1 MKHINNFPNQT
12 PSLLGRAGVGLK
24 SIFTLLAILSTSL
37 FFAQEYSFKN
47 YDWNDKVTAT
57 EIPKKYKNE
66 KEVILEHNSKI
77 EFVVSGKSAIQYQL
91 LHEKIYINSDDAIER
106 NNKIYIPFSLD
117 ESVLVNKARVILKN
131 GTVINLDK
139 KDIKEDVDQ
148 EKGMKYNYFAVNGLE
163 KGAVIEKI
171 YVLQESPEFTGQTI
185 KMQDEYPI
193 VSLNF
198 ELIHPNYLIFKTKSY
213 NGLSE
218 PKIDDKKLENSII
231 LSISEKDIPALD
243 NDEQYSNWALQLK
256 TFRYKLD
263 ENQLSGGSNLN
274 SFKEFSTEIYERLN
288 PVLDKK
294 QQKSLD
300 DFCALIPKSN
310 DLQEQ
315 IWNIENKIKKTIA
328 YDKYIDTKENVAAII
343 DTKQANQTDI
353 LKIYLAVFKSFKI
366 ENNMVFTSNRYKIP
380 FDKDFESFENL
391 SELLFYFP
399 TINKYLTPTEIQYRI
414 PLFPPTNANNI
425 GLFIKEKTFSGVK
438 VGIGEINFIEI
449 PGSEVTHDVMNIT
462 ADFTQDIENPVIT
475 SSISFGGYSA
485 LNFQPIKDFASAEQY
500 KTVLKSIAENYT
512 AEAEYK
518 SLTTEN
524 DGTDFIGKKPFVL
537 NVSFEGKDLTK
548 KAGGNYLFSVGETIG
563 KQMEFYQE
571 NKRSLP
577 VEIDYPH
584 LYTRKIKI
592 LLPKDATVKNLE
604 KFTMDFKTQINSK
617 TEAAFVSKYSKKGDE
632 ITIENTEFY
641 HIINYPLSKFDEYK
655 AVINAAADFNKIV
668 IVVTK

>member
-1 MKHINNFPNQT
+1 MKLPI
-12 PSLLGRAGVGLK
+12 LK
-24 SIFTLLAILSTSL
+24 NIFSLLAILCTSV
-37 FFAQEYSFKN
+37 FYAQDYSFKN
-47 YDWNDKVTAT
+47 YDWNEKVSSV
-57 EIPKKYKNE
+57 EVPEKYKNE
-66 KEVILEHNSKI
+66 KEVILDHTSKI
-77 EFVVSGKSAIQYQL
+77 EFVIKEKSAVQYQL

-148 EKGMKYNYFAVNGLE
+148 EKGMKFNYFAVNGLE
-163 KGAVIEKI
+163 KGAIIEKI

-193 VSLNF
+193 INLSF

-213 NGLSE
+213 NGLSG
-218 PKIDDKKLENSII
+218 PIIDHKKIENATV

-256 TFRYKLD
+256 TFRFKLD
-263 ENQLSGGSNLN
+263 ENQLSGGQNLN
-274 SFKEFSTEIYERLN
+274 SFKEFSTGVYERLN
-288 PVLDKK
+288 PIMDKK
-294 QQKSLD
+294 QQTALD
-300 DFCALIPKSN
+300 GFCASIPKSN

-315 IWNIENKIKKTIA
+315 IWNIENKIKKTIT
-328 YDKYIDTKENVAAII
+328 YDRYIDKKENLSAII
-343 DTKQANQTDI
+343 DSKQANQTDI
-353 LKIYLAVFKSFKI
+353 LKIYLAVFKNFKI

-380 FDKDFESFENL
+380 FDKDFESYENL

-399 TINKYLTPTEIQYRI
+399 TINKYLTPTEIEYRI
-414 PLFPPTNANNI
+414 PLFPPTVANNN

-438 VGIGEINFIEI
+438 VGVGEINFIEI

-512 AEAEYK
+512 VEAEYK

-524 DGTDFIGKKPFVL
+524 DGTDYIGKKPFVL

-548 KAGGNYLFSVGETIG
+548 KAGENYLFSVGETIG

-604 KFTMDFKTQINSK
+604 KFTMDFKTQINGK
-617 TEAAFVSKYSKKGDE
+617 TEAAFVSKYSKNGDE

-655 AVINAAADFNKIV
+655 DVINAAADFNKIV
-668 IVVTK
+668 IVVSK